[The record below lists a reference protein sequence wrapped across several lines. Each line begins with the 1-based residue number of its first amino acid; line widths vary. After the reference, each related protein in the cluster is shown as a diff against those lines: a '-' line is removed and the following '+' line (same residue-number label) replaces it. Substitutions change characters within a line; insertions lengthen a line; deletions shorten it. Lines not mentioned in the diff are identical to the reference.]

1 MLGPDLFTGPCGLAA
16 TDPVEVGHAVL
27 SSWDAFL
34 EVASAADLD
43 RPSRLP
49 GWSGRQACIHMG
61 SWDDRVVLTSIL
73 EAARSGGGGHT
84 PSAAEVDLDNARL
97 VAAHRDASTDDV
109 LEALQDSRD
118 VLAAWFA
125 SSEPAELARARVRSS
140 VGELPV
146 LSLLHA
152 GCYELAVHALDLA
165 PCGAPAPPP
174 ELLSRGLGALID
186 VTGALSTRSGID
198 ITVTA
203 QGGSGGWAFTS
214 GPDGWTTQP
223 VPAGEFAG
231 VGVRGTVP
239 DLLDASAGRA
249 ALPLLLLQRRLHVQ
263 QLSSFMRLAPLV
275 SEVPGL
281 PGGAALRTGITGL
294 SAVTG
299 GVGKLLGRLRR

>member
-1 MLGPDLFTGPCGLAA
+1 MLGPDLFRGSCGLAV
-16 TDPVEVGHAVL
+16 TDPAEVGRAVIA
-27 SSWDAFL
+27 SWDAFL
-34 EVASAADLD
+34 EVASEADLD

-49 GWSGRQACIHMG
+49 GWSGRETCIHMG
-61 SWDDRVVLTSIL
+61 SWDDRVVLTGIL
-73 EAARSGGGGHT
+73 EAARAGGGGHT
-84 PSAAEVDLDNARL
+84 PSASEVDQDNDKL
-97 VAAHRDASTDDV
+97 VAAHRDATVDDV

-118 VLAAWFA
+118 LLAAWLA
-125 SSEPAELARARVRSS
+125 TSEPAELARARVRSS

-165 PCGAPAPPP
+165 PCGAPPPP
-174 ELLSRGLGALID
+174 KELLSRGLGALID
-186 VTGALSTRSGID
+186 VTGALSARSGID

-203 QGGSGGWAFTS
+203 QSSSGGWAFTS
-214 GPDGWTTQP
+214 DAEGWTTQP
-223 VPAGEFAG
+223 VPAGDFAG

-239 DLLDASAGRA
+239 DLLDASAGRV
-249 ALPLLLLQRRLHVQ
+249 ALPLLLLQRRLQVQ
-263 QLSSFMRLAPLV
+263 QLPSFMRLAPLV

-281 PGGAALRTGITGL
+281 PGGAALRTGLTGL

>member
-1 MLGPDLFTGPCGLAA
+1 MLGPDLYSGPCGLAM
-16 TDPVEVGHAVL
+16 TDPAEVGRAVIA
-27 SSWDAFL
+27 SWDAFL

-49 GWSGRQACIHMG
+49 GWSGRETCIHMG
-61 SWDDRVVLTSIL
+61 SWDDRVVLTGIL
-73 EAARSGGGGHT
+73 DAARSGGGGHS
-84 PSAAEVDLDNARL
+84 PSAAEVDRDNEQL
-97 VAAHRDASTDDV
+97 VAAHRAASTDDV

-118 VLAAWFA
+118 VLAEWFA
-125 SSEPAELARARVRSS
+125 TSEPTELARARVRSS
-140 VGELPV
+140 VGELPM

-152 GCYELAVHALDLA
+152 GCYELAVHALDLV
-165 PCGAPAPPP
+165 PCGAPSPPP

-186 VTGALSTRSGID
+186 VTGALSARSGID

-203 QGGSGGWAFTS
+203 QGASGGWAFTS
-214 GPDGWTTQP
+214 DGAGWTTQP
-223 VPAGEFAG
+223 VAAGSFAG

-263 QLSSFMRLAPLV
+263 QLPSFMRLAPLV

-281 PGGAALRTGITGL
+281 PGGAALKTGVAGL

-299 GVGKLLGRLRR
+299 GVGKLMGRLRR